1 MALKK
6 CGLFHIRS
14 AVSLTMTAAAA
25 AAARERTGG
34 TRRSGGRIGEAGRGR
49 RKTLVE

>member
-14 AVSLTMTAAAA
+14 AVSLTMA
-25 AAARERTGG
+25 
-34 TRRSGGRIGEAGRGR
+34 GGRRRRRPRLGKKRGEEERESARSE
-49 RKTLVE
+49 KP

>member
-14 AVSLTMTAAAA
+14 AVSLTMAAAA
-25 AAARERTGG
+25 AWEKTGG